1 MITCSVLIEF
11 LLSVPKVSIDGESH
25 GDLLLIAIGTGTT
38 FAVVI
43 LVVLTSLIRHKNKPT
58 KSDENKLHFDNFTL
72 APSPSDS
79 GLSES
84 ATQKSNLMFRYFGK
98 SLSSFDLEK
107 SSSLEMRSTRSGS
120 DSGSIA
126 INIDHRDRNQLYRQ
140 NILSVSDVISY
151 DNEDKSKP
159 KYIQTVAC

>member
-1 MITCSVLIEF
+1 MITCGSVLIEF

-58 KSDENKLHFDNFTL
+58 KSDESKSHFDNFTL

-79 GLSES
+79 GISET
-84 ATQKSNLMFRYFGK
+84 TQKSNLMFRYFGK

-126 INIDHRDRNQLYRQ
+126 INIDHHDRNQLYRQ
-140 NILSVSDVISY
+140 NILSVSDVISF
-151 DNEDKSKP
+151 DNADKSKP
-159 KYIQTVAC
+159 KYIQTVVC